1 MKKLFLGVV
10 LSLFVTDSF
19 AGDWR
24 MRKFDMNSD
33 GFVTASELSDAN
45 CNVKNELFERA
56 DFNNEGKLSQKEIRK
71 ASSYI
76 LNRCKGRVA

>member
-33 GFVTASELSDAN
+33 GFITVAELKELQ
-45 CNVKNELFERA
+45 CPVKMNLFERA
-56 DFNNEGKLSQKEIRK
+56 DFDKVKFKRSKKSLIIPFKK
-71 ASSYI
+71 
-76 LNRCKGRVA
+76 V

>member
-56 DFNNEGKLSQKEIRK
+56 DFNNDGKLSQKEIRK

-76 LNRCKGRVA
+76 LNNDHR